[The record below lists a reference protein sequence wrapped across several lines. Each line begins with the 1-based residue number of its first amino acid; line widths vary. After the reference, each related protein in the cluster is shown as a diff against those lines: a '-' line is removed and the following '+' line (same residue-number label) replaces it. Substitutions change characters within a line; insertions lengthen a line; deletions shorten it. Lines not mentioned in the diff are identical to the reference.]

1 MEEHKSQEL
10 EEASRVQFR
19 APFLEPE
26 SEAVRAD
33 EAAEAGSG
41 NAKGKLLRNMS
52 RMLGFRCYQEE
63 VAVNRSK
70 IAGASGR
77 FFTFFRVSVLGT
89 GFWGR

>member
-26 SEAVRAD
+26 SEAVHAD

-52 RMLGFRCYQEE
+52 RMLMEDATSRACWTPG
-63 VAVNRSK
+63 AVKKRP
-70 IAGASGR
+70 
-77 FFTFFRVSVLGT
+77 L
-89 GFWGR
+89 